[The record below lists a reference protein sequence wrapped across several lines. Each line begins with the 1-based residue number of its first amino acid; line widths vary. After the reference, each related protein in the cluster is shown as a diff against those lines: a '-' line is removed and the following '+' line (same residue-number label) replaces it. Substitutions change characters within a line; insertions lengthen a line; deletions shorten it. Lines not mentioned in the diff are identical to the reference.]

1 MLTTDNHLIKI
12 LEKVGQIYAP
22 PTKAKP
28 GRPYYYSEL
37 VMLRIFLL
45 MVLKRIKEFAALYRY
60 LQAHAAQ
67 RAACGLEHMP
77 DESTLRKRLKKLRP
91 AVKRQIRA
99 WARELI
105 KQAITSAEIVSVDKK
120 MIRAQGPLW
129 HKPDRQ
135 LNKIP
140 DGLRG
145 VDRDSCWSKS
155 DYRGWVQGYGSHI
168 AVTATPGLP
177 IAPIWSDF
185 TKNSLPEAKVARQL
199 VGLLPEEVKKVLGDT
214 HYDDPGLRDEVERYE
229 KHLLERCLIVP
240 IEVKKRTTPKRRR
253 YASLYENNRSVYRRR
268 KVSIEPF
275 FDRLDKCFDIEPAW
289 MKGLANN
296 ASIGVLWVASYQLMM
311 LYLHEQG
318 ENPEHVKQLIDIL

>member
-22 PTKAKP
+22 SSKP
-28 GRPYYYSEL
+28 KRGRPYDYSEL
-37 VMLRIFLL
+37 VMLRLFLL

-60 LQAHAAQ
+60 LQAHPDN
-67 RAACGLEHMP
+67 RAACGLLHMP
-77 DESTLRKRLKKLRP
+77 DESTLRKRIKKLKP
-91 AVKRQIRA
+91 VVKRQIRA
-99 WARELI
+99 WAKELI
-105 KQAITSAEIVSVDKK
+105 EAGISSAEVVAVDKK
-120 MIRAQGPLW
+120 MIKAQGPLW
-129 HKPDRQ
+129 HKADRQ

-140 DGLRG
+140 AGLRG
-145 VDRDSCWSKS
+145 VDRDSSWSKS
-155 DYRGWVQGYGSHI
+155 YYRGWVQGYGSHI

-177 IAPIWSDF
+177 IAPVWSDF
-185 TKNSLPEAKVARQL
+185 TKNSLPEAKIARQL
-199 VGLLPEEVKKVLGDT
+199 GDLLPDEVKKVLGDA
-214 HYDDPGLRDEVERYE
+214 HYDEPKLRDEVERYE

-253 YASLYENNRSVYRRR
+253 YASLYENNRLVYGRR

-296 ASIGVLWVASYQLMM
+296 ASIGVLWVAAYQLMM
-311 LYLHEQG
+311 MYLHEQG